1 MANDTTG
8 FRSLVEQIQQR
19 DREAVPAVERPRARA
34 SERSEKTERPA
45 RRREAATAAERAV
58 RRDDLPAFLT
68 RRWL

>member
-19 DREAVPAVERPRARA
+19 DREAAPAAERPRTRTA
-34 SERSEKTERPA
+34 ERPAKTERPA
-45 RRREAATAAERAV
+45 RRREATTAAERAV
-58 RRDDLPAFLT
+58 LRDDLPAFLT